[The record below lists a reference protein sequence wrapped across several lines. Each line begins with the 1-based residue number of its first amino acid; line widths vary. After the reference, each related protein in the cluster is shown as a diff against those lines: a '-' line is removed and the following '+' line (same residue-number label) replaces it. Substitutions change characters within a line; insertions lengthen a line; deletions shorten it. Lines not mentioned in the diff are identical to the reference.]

1 LVFRVIGFDSVFICT
16 NVQNNWSCQQETQDA
31 VARRSNP
38 SRFRAQEEFRVR
50 LEPPVHI
57 LDNNAVS
64 VGTTPQPAGLEAS
77 KGVISVNYSNGP
89 PDPSWQD
96 NPGTKTYFDFMT
108 KYYADC
114 DKACDRASLV
124 TSKLTHNRQVQA
136 CKKRRIRRLTSEM
149 WFRVGRLFHGPTIF
163 ALNAGSHRG
172 CRGWSG
178 VDAVLARILL

>member
-1 LVFRVIGFDSVFICT
+1 MYKRTGPVNKKRRTLLRAAAILAVFALKKNF
-16 NVQNNWSCQQETQDA
+16 
-31 VARRSNP
+31 
-38 SRFRAQEEFRVR
+38 EFGWK
-50 LEPPVHI
+50 PPVHI

-64 VGTTPQPAGLEAS
+64 VGTTATGSTRSIQGRDQRQLRQRPARSELAGRPRHEEIFRSMA
-77 KGVISVNYSNGP
+77 
-89 PDPSWQD
+89 
-96 NPGTKTYFDFMT
+96 
-108 KYYADC
+108 KYYADG

-149 WFRVGRLFHGPTIF
+149 WFRVGRLFHRPTIF